1 MVALVERVLETAPIG
16 RTRALADTSAE
27 EDRLV
32 AEARSFVGAP
42 ARGERAARDAV
53 NVAMINHWCDAI
65 GDRNPAYT
73 GDDPIAPP
81 ALLGSWTM
89 DGNTAAADVWAARG
103 EGADDQERGPRD
115 EVLRRLDE
123 AGYTSVV
130 AVNYEQTYHRALR
143 PGDLLTETLAVEDMS
158 DRKDTALGTGFFVT
172 VRHDY
177 RDAEGDIVG
186 VARMRLLKFKP
197 PADTAAPTSAPAKD
211 HAQEKR
217 ARRPQPPINRDNAF
231 FWEGVEAGEL
241 RIQRCSACSTL
252 RHPPRPM
259 CGSCRS
265 TEWDTIVASGRG
277 EVYSYA
283 VHHHPP
289 LPGIELPLTV
299 ILVELEEGVRFV
311 STLTGAGPDEVH
323 IGMPVELVVSD
334 VGDDVSLPLFRPRER
349 VQA

>member
-1 MVALVERVLETAPIG
+1 MAGQPDAVEE
-16 RTRALADTSAE
+16 
-27 EDRLV
+27 RLV

-42 ARGERAARDAV
+42 ARGERRAREPV

-65 GDRNPAYT
+65 GDRNPAYS
-73 GDDPIAPP
+73 GEDPIAPP
-81 ALLGSWTM
+81 ALLGTWTM
-89 DGNTAAADVWAARG
+89 DGNAAAADVWTRRG
-103 EGADDQERGPRD
+103 EGGAVGQRGPRD

-143 PGDLLTETLAVEDMS
+143 PGDLLSETLAVEDMS
-158 DRKDTALGTGFFVT
+158 ERKETGLGTGFFVT

-177 RDAEGDIVG
+177 RDADGEIVG

-197 PADTAAPTSAPAKD
+197 PATATRTTAPAD
-211 HAQEKR
+211 AQAAADDTPAR
-217 ARRPQPPINRDNAF
+217 PRRPQPPVNLDNAF
-231 FWEGVEAGEL
+231 FWEGVAAGEL
-241 RIQRCSACSTL
+241 RIQRCSGCGIL

-259 CGSCRS
+259 CGACRS
-265 TEWDTIVASGRG
+265 TEWDTIAASGRG

-283 VHHHPP
+283 IHHHPP

-311 STLTGAGPDEVH
+311 STLTQARDVQVRVGL
-323 IGMPVELVVSD
+323 PVELVFSD
-334 VGDDVSLPLFRPRER
+334 AGDGVALPLFRPRAWEA
-349 VQA
+349 VTA

>member
-1 MVALVERVLETAPIG
+1 MASDAR
-16 RTRALADTSAE
+16 AE
-27 EDRLV
+27 EEHLV

-65 GDRNPAYT
+65 GDRNPSYA

-103 EGADDQERGPRD
+103 EGEDDQERGPRD

-143 PGDLLTETLAVEDMS
+143 PGDLLTESLAVEDMS
-158 DRKDTALGTGFFVT
+158 DRKETALGSGFFVT

-177 RDAEGDIVG
+177 RDADSEIVG

-197 PADTAAPTSAPAKD
+197 PTAAKAAPGSAATD
-211 HAQEKR
+211 DAQASR
-217 ARRPQPPINRDNAF
+217 PRRPQPPVNLDNAF
-231 FWEGVEAGEL
+231 FWEGVKAGEL
-241 RIQRCSACSTL
+241 RIQRCSGCSTL

-265 TEWDTIVASGRG
+265 TDWDTIVASGNG

-283 VHHHPP
+283 IHHHPP

-299 ILVELEEGVRFV
+299 ILVELEEGIRFV
-311 STLTGAGPDEVH
+311 STLVDAGPDDVRV
-323 IGMPVELVVSD
+323 GMLVQLVVTD
-334 VGDDVSLPLFRPRER
+334 VGDDVTLPLFRPREQ
-349 VQA
+349 VPA

>member
-1 MVALVERVLETAPIG
+1 M
-16 RTRALADTSAE
+16 ADVSAE

-32 AEARSFVGAP
+32 DEARSFVGAP
-42 ARGERAARDAV
+42 PRGERAARDAV

-89 DGNTAAADVWAARG
+89 DGNTAAADVWTARG
-103 EGADDQERGPRD
+103 DGTGDQERGPRD
-115 EVLRRLDE
+115 EVLRRLDQ

-130 AVNYEQTYHRALR
+130 AVNYEQTYLRALC

-158 DRKDTALGTGFFVT
+158 ECKDTALGTGFFVT

-177 RDAEGDIVG
+177 RDADGETVG

-197 PADTAAPTSAPAKD
+197 PAVSAHGKAAEGAKAD
-211 HAQEKR
+211 HIREP
-217 ARRPQPPINRDNAF
+217 RRPAPPINTDNAF
-231 FWEGVEAGEL
+231 FWEGVAAGEL
-241 RIQRCSACSTL
+241 RIQRCAGCSTL

-265 TEWDTIVASGRG
+265 TDWDTVVSTGRG

-283 VHHHPP
+283 IHHHPP

-299 ILVELEEGVRFV
+299 VLVALEEGIRFV
-311 STLTGAGPDEVH
+311 STLIEAAPDDVH
-323 IGMPVELVVSD
+323 VGMPVELVVTD
-334 VGDDVSLPLFRPRER
+334 MGDDVTLPLFRPRER
-349 VQA
+349 VTA

>member
-1 MVALVERVLETAPIG
+1 MA
-16 RTRALADTSAE
+16 ADASAE
-27 EDRLV
+27 EERLV
-32 AEARSFVGAP
+32 AEARSYVGAP
-42 ARGERAARDAV
+42 AHGERAAREPV

-65 GDRNPAYT
+65 DDRNPAYA

-81 ALLGSWTM
+81 ALLGTWTM

-103 EGADDQERGPRD
+103 EGSDDQQRGPRD
-115 EVLRRLDE
+115 EVLRRLDQ

-158 DRKDTALGTGFFVT
+158 ERKDTALGTGFFVT

-177 RDAEGDIVG
+177 RDADCEVVG

-197 PADTAAPTSAPAKD
+197 PVTATPPADSKTDATPA
-211 HAQEKR
+211 R
-217 ARRPQPPINRDNAF
+217 PRRPQPPVNVDNAF
-231 FWEGVEAGEL
+231 FWEGVGAGEL
-241 RIQRCSACSTL
+241 RIQRCAGCSTL

-265 TEWDTIVASGRG
+265 TEWDTITSSGRG

-283 VHHHPP
+283 IHHHPP

-311 STLTGAGPDEVH
+311 STLTDAARDEVH
-323 IGMPVELVVSD
+323 VGLPVEMVISE
-334 VGDDVSLPLFRPRER
+334 VGDDVTLPLFRPRAR
-349 VQA
+349 TPA